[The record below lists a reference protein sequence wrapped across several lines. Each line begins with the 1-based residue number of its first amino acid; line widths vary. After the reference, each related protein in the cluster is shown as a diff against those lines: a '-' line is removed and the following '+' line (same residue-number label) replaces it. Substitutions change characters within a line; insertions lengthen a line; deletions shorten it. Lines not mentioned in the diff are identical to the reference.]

1 MSEEVGGF
9 LSSFFVGQQ
18 SLEEDHE
25 KQKAQRKADVLAGKP
40 RNVTQEAIDNVL
52 RVRQIRRYYA
62 DLEHMVRWELG
73 MPDLWTEITE
83 ERDRLT
89 EERALLKQKQEEQER
104 IARLKREHKLNM
116 IKQYSWIAVALVTA
130 IVFTIG
136 NIWALQELVEL
147 DRARRW
153 GY

>member
-1 MSEEVGGF
+1 

-18 SLEEDHE
+18 TLEEEHE
-25 KQKAQRKADVLAGKP
+25 KQKVQRKADVMAGKP
-40 RNVTQEAIDNVL
+40 RNVTQEAIDNVM

-89 EERALLKQKQEEQER
+89 EERALLKKKQDELER
-104 IARLKREHKLNM
+104 IATLKRKYQLQLIEE
-116 IKQYSWIAVALVTA
+116 YSWIAVAIVCA
-130 IVFTIG
+130 IVFIIG
-136 NIWALQELVEL
+136 NLWALQELVEL
-147 DRARRW
+147 DRVRRW
-153 GY
+153 GF

>member
-1 MSEEVGGF
+1 

-18 SLEEDHE
+18 TLEEEHE
-25 KQKAQRKADVLAGKP
+25 KQKVQRKADVLAGKP
-40 RNVTQEAIDNVL
+40 RNVTQEAIDNVM

-89 EERALLKQKQEEQER
+89 EERELLKKKQNELER
-104 IARLKREHKLNM
+104 IAKLKREYQL
-116 IKQYSWIAVALVTA
+116 QLFEEYSWIAAAIVCA
-130 IVFTIG
+130 IVFIIG
-136 NIWALQELVEL
+136 NLWALQELVEL
-147 DRARRW
+147 DRVRRW
-153 GY
+153 GF

>member
-1 MSEEVGGF
+1 

-18 SLEEDHE
+18 TLEEEHE
-25 KQKAQRKADVLAGKP
+25 KQKVQRKADVLAGKP
-40 RNVTQEAIDNVL
+40 RNVTQEAIDNVM

-89 EERALLKQKQEEQER
+89 EERALLKKKQDELER
-104 IARLKREHKLNM
+104 IAKLKRKYQLQLIEE
-116 IKQYSWIAVALVTA
+116 YSWIAVAIVCA
-130 IVFTIG
+130 IVFIIG
-136 NIWALQELVEL
+136 NLWALQELVVL
-147 DRARRW
+147 DRVRRW
-153 GY
+153 GF

>member
-1 MSEEVGGF
+1 M
-9 LSSFFVGQQ
+9 SSFFVGQQ
-18 SLEEDHE
+18 TLEEEHE
-25 KQKAQRKADVLAGKP
+25 KQKVQRKADVMAGKP
-40 RNVTQEAIDNVL
+40 RNVTQEAIDNVM

-89 EERALLKQKQEEQER
+89 EERALLKKKQDELER
-104 IARLKREHKLNM
+104 IAKLKRKYQLQLIEE
-116 IKQYSWIAVALVTA
+116 YSWIAVAIVCA
-130 IVFTIG
+130 IVFIIG
-136 NIWALQELVEL
+136 NLWALQELVEL
-147 DRARRW
+147 DRVRRW

>member
-1 MSEEVGGF
+1 MGEEVGGF

-18 SLEEDHE
+18 SLEEEHE
-25 KQKAQRKADVLAGKP
+25 KSKAQRKADVLAGKP
-40 RNVTQEAIDNVL
+40 RNVTQEAIDNVM

-89 EERALLKQKQEEQER
+89 EERALLKQKQDEQER

-116 IKQYSWIAVALVTA
+116 IKQYSWIAAALVAA

-136 NIWALQELVEL
+136 NLWALQELVEL
-147 DRARRW
+147 DRMRRW

>member
-1 MSEEVGGF
+1 M
-9 LSSFFVGQQ
+9 SSFFVGQQ
-18 SLEEDHE
+18 TLEEEHE
-25 KQKAQRKADVLAGKP
+25 KQKVQRKADVMAGKP
-40 RNVTQEAIDNVL
+40 RNVTQEAIDNVM

-89 EERALLKQKQEEQER
+89 EERALLKKKQDELER
-104 IARLKREHKLNM
+104 IATLKRKYQLQLIEE
-116 IKQYSWIAVALVTA
+116 YSWIAVAIVCA
-130 IVFTIG
+130 IVFIIG
-136 NIWALQELVEL
+136 NLWALQELVEL
-147 DRARRW
+147 DRVRRW

>member
-1 MSEEVGGF
+1 M
-9 LSSFFVGQQ
+9 SSFFVGQQ
-18 SLEEDHE
+18 TLEEEHE
-25 KQKAQRKADVLAGKP
+25 KQKVQRKADVLAGKP
-40 RNVTQEAIDNVL
+40 RNVTQEAIDNVM

-89 EERALLKQKQEEQER
+89 EERELLKKKQDELER
-104 IARLKREHKLNM
+104 IAKLKREYKLQL
-116 IKQYSWIAVALVTA
+116 IEEYSWIAAAIVCA
-130 IVFTIG
+130 IVFIIG
-136 NIWALQELVEL
+136 NLWALQELVEL
-147 DRARRW
+147 DRVRRW

>member
-1 MSEEVGGF
+1 

-18 SLEEDHE
+18 TLEEEHE
-25 KQKAQRKADVLAGKP
+25 KQKVQRKADVMAGKP
-40 RNVTQEAIDNVL
+40 RNVTQEAIDNVM

-89 EERALLKQKQEEQER
+89 EERELLKKKQDELER
-104 IARLKREHKLNM
+104 IAKLKRKYQLQLIEE
-116 IKQYSWIAVALVTA
+116 YSWIAVAIVCA
-130 IVFTIG
+130 IVFIIG
-136 NIWALQELVEL
+136 NLWALQELVEL
-147 DRARRW
+147 DRVRRW

>member
-1 MSEEVGGF
+1 

-18 SLEEDHE
+18 TLEEEHE
-25 KQKAQRKADVLAGKP
+25 KQKVQRKADVLAGKP
-40 RNVTQEAIDNVL
+40 RNVTQEAIDNVM

-89 EERALLKQKQEEQER
+89 EERALLKKKQDELER
-104 IARLKREHKLNM
+104 IAKLKREYQL
-116 IKQYSWIAVALVTA
+116 QLFEEYSWIAVAIVCA
-130 IVFTIG
+130 IIFIIG
-136 NIWALQELVEL
+136 NLWALQELVEL
-147 DRARRW
+147 DRVRRW
-153 GY
+153 GF

>member
-1 MSEEVGGF
+1 M
-9 LSSFFVGQQ
+9 SSFFVGQQ
-18 SLEEDHE
+18 TLEEEHE
-25 KQKAQRKADVLAGKP
+25 KQKVQRKADVLAGKP
-40 RNVTQEAIDNVL
+40 RNVTQEAIDNVM

-89 EERALLKQKQEEQER
+89 EERALLKKKQDELER
-104 IARLKREHKLNM
+104 IATLKRKYQLQLFEE
-116 IKQYSWIAVALVTA
+116 YSWIAVA
-130 IVFTIG
+130 IVCASVFIIG
-136 NIWALQELVEL
+136 NLWALQELVEL
-147 DRARRW
+147 DRVRRW

>member
-1 MSEEVGGF
+1 M
-9 LSSFFVGQQ
+9 SSFFVGQQ
-18 SLEEDHE
+18 TLEEEHE
-25 KQKAQRKADVLAGKP
+25 KQKVQRKADVLAGKP
-40 RNVTQEAIDNVL
+40 RNVTQEAIDNVM

-89 EERALLKQKQEEQER
+89 EERALLKKKQDELER
-104 IARLKREHKLNM
+104 IATLKRKYQLQLIEE
-116 IKQYSWIAVALVTA
+116 YSWIAVAIVCA
-130 IVFTIG
+130 IVFIIG
-136 NIWALQELVEL
+136 NLWALQELVVL
-147 DRARRW
+147 DRVRRW

>member
-1 MSEEVGGF
+1 

-18 SLEEDHE
+18 TLEEEHE
-25 KQKAQRKADVLAGKP
+25 KQKVQRKADVMAGKP
-40 RNVTQEAIDNVL
+40 RNVTQEAIDNVM

-83 ERDRLT
+83 ERDKLT
-89 EERALLKQKQEEQER
+89 EERALLKKKQDELER
-104 IARLKREHKLNM
+104 IAKLKRKYQLQLFEE
-116 IKQYSWIAVALVTA
+116 YSWIAVAIVCA
-130 IVFTIG
+130 IVFIIG
-136 NIWALQELVEL
+136 NLWALQELVVL
-147 DRARRW
+147 DRIRRW

>member
-18 SLEEDHE
+18 SLEEEHE

-116 IKQYSWIAVALVTA
+116 IKQYSWIAVALVIA

>member
-1 MSEEVGGF
+1 

-18 SLEEDHE
+18 TLEEEHE
-25 KQKAQRKADVLAGKP
+25 KQKVQRKADVLAGKP
-40 RNVTQEAIDNVL
+40 RNVTQEAIDNVM

-83 ERDRLT
+83 ERNRLT
-89 EERALLKQKQEEQER
+89 EERELLKKKQDELER
-104 IARLKREHKLNM
+104 VAKLKREYQRQLFEE
-116 IKQYSWIAVALVTA
+116 YSWIAVAIVCA
-130 IVFTIG
+130 IVFIIG
-136 NIWALQELVEL
+136 NLWALQELVEL
-147 DRARRW
+147 DRVRRW

>member
-1 MSEEVGGF
+1 M
-9 LSSFFVGQQ
+9 SSFFVGQQ
-18 SLEEDHE
+18 TLEEEHE
-25 KQKAQRKADVLAGKP
+25 KQKVQRKADVLAGKP
-40 RNVTQEAIDNVL
+40 RNVTQEAIDNVM

-89 EERALLKQKQEEQER
+89 EERALLKKKQDELER
-104 IARLKREHKLNM
+104 VAKLKRTYQLQLIEE
-116 IKQYSWIAVALVTA
+116 YSWIAVAIVCA
-130 IVFTIG
+130 IVFIIG
-136 NIWALQELVEL
+136 NLWALQELVEL
-147 DRARRW
+147 DRVRRW

>member
-1 MSEEVGGF
+1 

-18 SLEEDHE
+18 TLEEEHE
-25 KQKAQRKADVLAGKP
+25 KQKVQRKADVMAGKP
-40 RNVTQEAIDNVL
+40 RNVTQEAIDNVM

-89 EERALLKQKQEEQER
+89 EERELLKKKQDELER
-104 IARLKREHKLNM
+104 IATLKRKYQLQLFEE
-116 IKQYSWIAVALVTA
+116 YFWIAVAIVCA
-130 IVFTIG
+130 IVFIIG
-136 NIWALQELVEL
+136 NLWALQELVVL
-147 DRARRW
+147 DRVRRW
-153 GY
+153 GF

>member
-18 SLEEDHE
+18 TLEEEHE
-25 KQKAQRKADVLAGKP
+25 KSKAQRKADVLAGKP

-83 ERDRLT
+83 ERDRLI

-104 IARLKREHKLNM
+104 IARLKKEYKLKMIRE
-116 IKQYSWIAVALVTA
+116 YSWIAAAFVAA
-130 IVFTIG
+130 IIFTIG
-136 NIWALQELVEL
+136 NLWALQELVEL
-147 DRARRW
+147 DRLRRW
-153 GY
+153 KY

>member
-1 MSEEVGGF
+1 

-18 SLEEDHE
+18 TLEEEHE
-25 KQKAQRKADVLAGKP
+25 KQKVQRKADVLAGKP
-40 RNVTQEAIDNVL
+40 RNVTQEAIDNVM

-89 EERALLKQKQEEQER
+89 EERALLKKKQDELER
-104 IARLKREHKLNM
+104 IATLKRKYQLQLIEE
-116 IKQYSWIAVALVTA
+116 YSWIAVAIVCA
-130 IVFTIG
+130 IVFIIG
-136 NIWALQELVEL
+136 NLWALQELVTL
-147 DRARRW
+147 DRVRRW

>member
-1 MSEEVGGF
+1 M
-9 LSSFFVGQQ
+9 SSFFVGQQ
-18 SLEEDHE
+18 TLEEEHE
-25 KQKAQRKADVLAGKP
+25 KQKVQRKADVMAGKP
-40 RNVTQEAIDNVL
+40 RNVTQEAIDNVM

-89 EERALLKQKQEEQER
+89 EERALLKKKQDELER
-104 IARLKREHKLNM
+104 IATLKRKYQLQLFEE
-116 IKQYSWIAVALVTA
+116 YSWIAAA
-130 IVFTIG
+130 IVCAIIFIVG
-136 NIWALQELVEL
+136 NLWALQELVTL
-147 DRARRW
+147 DRVRRW

>member
-1 MSEEVGGF
+1 MGEEVGGF

-18 SLEEDHE
+18 SLEEEHE

-40 RNVTQEAIDNVL
+40 RNVTQEAIDNVM

-89 EERALLKQKQEEQER
+89 EERALLKQKQDEQER

-116 IKQYSWIAVALVTA
+116 IKQYSWIAAALVAA

-136 NIWALQELVEL
+136 NLWALQELVEL
-147 DRARRW
+147 DRMRRW

>member
-1 MSEEVGGF
+1 

-18 SLEEDHE
+18 TLEEEHE
-25 KQKAQRKADVLAGKP
+25 KQKVQRKADVLAGKP
-40 RNVTQEAIDNVL
+40 RNVTQEAIDNVM

-89 EERALLKQKQEEQER
+89 EERELLKKKQDELER
-104 IARLKREHKLNM
+104 IAKLKREYQL
-116 IKQYSWIAVALVTA
+116 QLFEEYSWIAAAIVCA
-130 IVFTIG
+130 IVFIIG
-136 NIWALQELVEL
+136 NLWALQELVEL
-147 DRARRW
+147 DRVRRW
-153 GY
+153 GF

>member
-1 MSEEVGGF
+1 M
-9 LSSFFVGQQ
+9 SSFFVGQQ
-18 SLEEDHE
+18 TLEEEHE
-25 KQKAQRKADVLAGKP
+25 KQKVQRKADVLAGKP
-40 RNVTQEAIDNVL
+40 RNVTQEAIDNVM

-89 EERALLKQKQEEQER
+89 EERALLKKKQDELER
-104 IARLKREHKLNM
+104 IAKLKRKYQLQLIEE
-116 IKQYSWIAVALVTA
+116 YSWIAVAIVCA
-130 IVFTIG
+130 IVFIIG
-136 NIWALQELVEL
+136 NLWALQELVEL
-147 DRARRW
+147 DRVRRW

>member
-1 MSEEVGGF
+1 

-18 SLEEDHE
+18 TLEEEHE

-40 RNVTQEAIDNVL
+40 RNVTQEAIDNVM

-89 EERALLKQKQEEQER
+89 EERALLKKKQDELER
-104 IARLKREHKLNM
+104 IATLKRKYQLQLFEE
-116 IKQYSWIAVALVTA
+116 YSWIAVAIVCA
-130 IVFTIG
+130 IVFIIG
-136 NIWALQELVEL
+136 NLWALQELVEL
-147 DRARRW
+147 DRVRRW

>member
-1 MSEEVGGF
+1 MGEEVGGF

-18 SLEEDHE
+18 SLEEEHE

-40 RNVTQEAIDNVL
+40 RNVTQEAIDNVM

-89 EERALLKQKQEEQER
+89 EERALLKQKQDEQER
-104 IARLKREHKLNM
+104 LARLKREHKLNM
-116 IKQYSWIAVALVTA
+116 IKQYSWIAAALVTA

-136 NIWALQELVEL
+136 NLWALQELVEL
-147 DRARRW
+147 DRMRRW